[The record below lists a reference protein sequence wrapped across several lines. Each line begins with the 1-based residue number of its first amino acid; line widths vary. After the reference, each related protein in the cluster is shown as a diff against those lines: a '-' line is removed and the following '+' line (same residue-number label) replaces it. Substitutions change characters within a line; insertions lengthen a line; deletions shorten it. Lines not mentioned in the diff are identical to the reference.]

1 MQKINPQNYDLALKE
16 SFSIFENKTLDF
28 LGLDLPKITGFL
40 ETEFAELETHDSF
53 LDMNFR
59 LEDGSILHIE
69 EETDLSEEDLVR
81 FAHYDLRLYGRYKS
95 KIHTVVLTP
104 SSGYPGTKS
113 LDTGTNQYTIQ
124 QIILKGR
131 NADELL
137 EKIQDALEKGQPVN
151 ELELIFLPLMQ
162 SVLPKNELLL
172 ETIKLEKQLPDAT
185 IRTKVL
191 GLTLVVANRIVD
203 KKLLDEIWEEVRMLK
218 IMQYAEEKGLEK
230 GREEGLEKGLEKGRE
245 EGLEKGMEIGLEK
258 GRGKGKLSVI
268 KRMLFKKFGMLPDEL
283 NHRLDTLDEI
293 MLDELSLAILDMQQ
307 LDDLKKFFP
316 VS

>member
-1 MQKINPQNYDLALKE
+1 MVVVDVVF
-16 SFSIFENKTLDF
+16 SFELSELV
-28 LGLDLPKITGFL
+28 
-40 ETEFAELETHDSF
+40 EFVVVLFELEKFTNIEYWPNSVTAGFVPSTIDAITLYSPS
-53 LDMNFR
+53 DTTAP
-59 LEDGSILHIE
+59 LE
-69 EETDLSEEDLVR
+69 
-81 FAHYDLRLYGRYKS
+81 FF
-95 KIHTVVLTP
+95 P
-104 SSGYPGTKS
+104 S
-113 LDTGTNQYTIQ
+113 
-124 QIILKGR
+124 
-131 NADELL
+131 
-137 EKIQDALEKGQPVN
+137 QDFV
-151 ELELIFLPLMQ
+151 IV
-162 SVLPKNELLL
+162 SELLL

>member
-1 MQKINPQNYDLALKE
+1 
-16 SFSIFENKTLDF
+16 
-28 LGLDLPKITGFL
+28 
-40 ETEFAELETHDSF
+40 
-53 LDMNFR
+53 MNFR

-81 FAHYDLRLYGRYKS
+81 FAYYDLRLYGRYKS

-113 LDTGTNQYTIQ
+113 LDTGTIQYTIQ

-137 EKIQDALEKGQPVN
+137 EKIQDALENGQPVN

-162 SVLPKNELLL
+162 SVLPKNALLL
-172 ETIKLEKQLPDAT
+172 ETIKLEKQLPDTT

-230 GREEGLEKGLEKGRE
+230 GREEGI
-245 EGLEKGMEIGLEK
+245 EIGLEK
-258 GRGKGKLSVI
+258 GRGKGKLSVN
-268 KRMLFKKFGMLPDEL
+268 LGDHLPVPVVKFASDHPGKQFIV
-283 NHRLDTLDEI
+283 TL
-293 MLDELSLAILDMQQ
+293 SG
-307 LDDLKKFFP
+307 FF
-316 VS
+316 